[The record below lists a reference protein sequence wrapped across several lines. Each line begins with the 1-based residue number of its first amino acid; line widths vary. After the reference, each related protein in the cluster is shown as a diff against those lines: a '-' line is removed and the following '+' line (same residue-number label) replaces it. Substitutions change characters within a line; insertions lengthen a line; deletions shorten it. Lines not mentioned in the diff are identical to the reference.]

1 MLRYEYKYYV
11 HESKMDLLRSMIEPF
26 MHLDSF
32 AASQPD
38 NQYTVRSIYFDTP
51 DFECYNT
58 KIDGLKHRNKVRL
71 RGYNTEAPEN
81 KVFLEIKRKYEGPI
95 MKNRAFLKFKDVKDI
110 FKGASPDHFIKEAN
124 LKPGEI
130 EDIKRFFYNLHSRK
144 MRPVV
149 GVIYEREPYLSKVN
163 NPVNNLRL
171 TFDKNLRGIPYP
183 TIDELYSEKKVRHA
197 RNGFFILEVKF
208 NSHYPP
214 WMTPIISMLCLT
226 KESASKYCI
235 CMDLHNIVTTNKFKN
250 LQKGQFNKLY

>member
-11 HESKMDLLRSMIEPF
+11 PESKIDLLRSMIQPF
-26 MHLDSF
+26 MELDAF
-32 AASQPD
+32 AASQSD
-38 NQYTVRSIYFDTP
+38 KQYTVRSIYFDTP

-71 RGYNTEAPEN
+71 RGYNKEDPKN

-95 MKNRAFLKFKDVKDI
+95 MKNRAFLKFEDVKEI
-110 FKGASPDHFIKEAN
+110 FKGASPDAYVQDAR
-124 LKPGEI
+124 LKQDEV
-130 EDIKRFFYNLHSRK
+130 ENVKRFFYHLHSRK

-163 NPVNNLRL
+163 NRLNNLRI
-171 TFDKNLRGIPYP
+171 TFDKNLRGISFP
-183 TIDELYSEKKVRHA
+183 TIDNLYSEEDVRYA

-208 NSHYPP
+208 NNRYPA
-214 WMTPIISMLCLT
+214 WMTPIISTLQLT

-235 CMDLHNIVTTNKFKN
+235 CVDLHNIGTDSNY
-250 LQKGQFNKLY
+250 QFLKKHRF